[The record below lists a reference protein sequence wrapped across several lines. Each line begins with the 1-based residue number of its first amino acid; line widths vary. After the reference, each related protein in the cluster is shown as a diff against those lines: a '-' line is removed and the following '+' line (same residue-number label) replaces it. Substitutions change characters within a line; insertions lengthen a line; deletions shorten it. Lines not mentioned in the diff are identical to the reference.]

1 MILSKNTFV
10 TRLRRRAGKLFS
22 SDLVLAITIDENNVT
37 NDLREVNLFISIRI
51 NSILTLTEIIP
62 ERCLIDY
69 IDLSLNQSSDGWSSY
84 RAQHL
89 IRLLMLS
96 LLHFRILWPSMQWV
110 RDASGMMTTLDK
122 MFILRNLENLAATT
136 FPEQC
141 TELCCVLLGMHW
153 SGETFKIFISAI
165 LMSLVAHKAI
175 NQCNIGFLPFY
186 VCSAFPSSSRF
197 IFSPISWYTMTL
209 S

>member
-69 IDLSLNQSSDGWSSY
+69 IDLSLNQSSDG
-84 RAQHL
+84 
-89 IRLLMLS
+89 
-96 LLHFRILWPSMQWV
+96 
-110 RDASGMMTTLDK
+110 
-122 MFILRNLENLAATT
+122 
-136 FPEQC
+136 
-141 TELCCVLLGMHW
+141 
-153 SGETFKIFISAI
+153 
-165 LMSLVAHKAI
+165 
-175 NQCNIGFLPFY
+175 
-186 VCSAFPSSSRF
+186 
-197 IFSPISWYTMTL
+197 
-209 S
+209 